1 MVIGATN
8 RPNAIDPAL
17 RRAGRFDAEI
27 CIPVPSRDGRREILE
42 IVCENQKHADD
53 VDLDQVRTVRL
64 RNEFSSCII
73 ILINFFSH
81 TRTATYAYSF
91 RLSSYLSSYCA
102 HTNIFVHTF
111 VRIDR
116 RRYARFCRCGSRE
129 PCLESRGRV
138 HSTRGAAHHRLGR
151 GRYPARFHRK
161 AARHSR
167 GLRKGDDHSRTLIDS
182 RCAGHRPNNLLRRY
196 RWPHQGE
203 GGAEGDGER
212 PGEVPPLLC
221 GHWS

>member
-1 MVIGATN
+1 MYCSIIIIITGIKSKAHIMVIGATN

-73 ILINFFSH
+73 ILINFISH
-81 TRTATYAYSF
+81 TATYAYSF

-102 HTNIFVHTF
+102 HTNICTHICTYRSQTIRTVLS
-111 VRIDR
+111 VRI
-116 RRYARFCRCGSRE
+116 
-129 PCLESRGRV
+129 
-138 HSTRGAAHHRLGR
+138 
-151 GRYPARFHRK
+151 
-161 AARHSR
+161 
-167 GLRKGDDHSRTLIDS
+167 SRTLPRKPRS
-182 RCAGHRPNNLLRRY
+182 RAFDARRCTSSIGPRKISRQISSQSCASQPRTSQR
-196 RWPHQGE
+196 
-203 GGAEGDGER
+203 
-212 PGEVPPLLC
+212 
-221 GHWS
+221 